1 MTSTGHG
8 KISQLKKGLV
18 REHRAQTRWQQR
30 VFCCSPD
37 FQSGRP
43 GEGSLKTKED
53 NWRVAI
59 QAAATVNIDEEGSCG
74 YKDKLSNLFET
85 KGSCSRGDL
94 RWADAL
100 GVTGRWEKG
109 TVWKIRCL

>member
-1 MTSTGHG
+1 M
-8 KISQLKKGLV
+8 

-30 VFCCSPD
+30 IFCCSPD

-53 NWRVAI
+53 NSRLAI
-59 QAAATVNIDEEGSCG
+59 QAAASVNIDEEGSCG

-85 KGSCSRGDL
+85 KGSFSRGDL
-94 RWADAL
+94 CWADAL